1 MTSKKAR
8 SMAGLPWIAAMA
20 FFMQALD
27 ATILN
32 TALPA
37 IAHSLNRS
45 PLAMQSAIISYTLT
59 VAMLIPVSGW
69 LADRFGTRRVF
80 MVAVSL
86 FTLGS
91 LACALSSSLS
101 ELVIFRVVQGV
112 GGAMMMPV
120 ARLALLRAY
129 PRSELLPVLN
139 FVTMPGLVGP
149 ILGPVLGGVL
159 VTWASWASW
168 HWIFLINIPIGVAG
182 ILYARK
188 YMPNFTTPRR
198 KFDMTGFFLFGL
210 SLVLFSSGMELFGE
224 KIVATW
230 IASAI
235 IFCSIVLLLAYIRHA
250 RRHPTPLISLSLFK
264 TRTFSVGIAGNLATR
279 LGTGCVPFLMPLMLQ
294 VGFGYPAL
302 IAGCMMAPTALGSI
316 IAKSTVTQV
325 LRRLGYRKTLVGI
338 TVFIGL
344 MIAQF
349 SFQSPAMPIWML
361 VLPLFIL
368 GMAMST
374 QFTAMNT
381 ITLADLTDD
390 NASSG
395 NSVLAVTQQLSISL
409 GVAISAAVLRIYE
422 GFAGTSTV
430 EQFHY
435 TFITMGAITI
445 VSALMFM
452 LLRAKDGN
460 NLIKERHKSKPT
472 HAPSK
477 PE

>member
-1 MTSKKAR
+1 MTKKKGR

-37 IAHSLNRS
+37 IAQSLNRS

-69 LADRFGTRRVF
+69 LADRFGTRRIF
-80 MVAVSL
+80 MLAVSL

-91 LACALSSSLS
+91 LACALSNSLGI
-101 ELVIFRVVQGV
+101 LVVFRVIQGI

-149 ILGPVLGGVL
+149 ILGPVMGGVL
-159 VTWASWASW
+159 VTWASW

-182 ILYARK
+182 LLYARK

-198 KFDMTGFFLFGL
+198 SFDMWGFLLFGL

-224 KIVATW
+224 KVVETW
-230 IASAI
+230 LALSI
-235 IFCSIVLLLAYIRHA
+235 IFSGIALLLLYIRHA
-250 RRHPTPLISLSLFK
+250 RRHPTPLISLNLFK
-264 TRTFSVGIAGNLATR
+264 TRTFSVGIAGNIASR

-316 IAKSTVTQV
+316 LAKSTVTQI
-325 LRRLGYRKTLVGI
+325 LRWFGYRKTLVGV
-338 TVFIGL
+338 TLFIGV

-349 SFQSPAMPIWML
+349 ALQTQAMAIWML

-381 ITLADLTDD
+381 ISLADLTDE

-409 GVAISAAVLRIYE
+409 GVAVSAAVLRFYE
-422 GFAGTSTV
+422 GVDGTNTV

-435 TFITMGAITI
+435 TFITMGAVTV
-445 VSALMFM
+445 VSALTFM
-452 LLRAKDGN
+452 LLKAKDGR
-460 NLIKERHKSKPT
+460 NLIKERHKKSG
-472 HAPSK
+472 
-477 PE
+477 

>member
-159 VTWASWASW
+159 VTWASW

-302 IAGCMMAPTALGSI
+302 AGCMMAPTALGSI

>member
-120 ARLALLRAY
+120 ARLTLLRAY

-149 ILGPVLGGVL
+149 VLGGVL
-159 VTWASWASW
+159 VTWASW

-452 LLRAKDGN
+452 LLRVKDGN

>member
-1 MTSKKAR
+1 MSPRKAR
-8 SMAGLPWIAAMA
+8 SMSGLPWIAAMA

-37 IAHSLNRS
+37 IAESLNRS
-45 PLAMQSAIISYTLT
+45 PLAMQSTIISYTLT

-69 LADRFGTRRVF
+69 LADRFGTRKVF
-80 MVAVSL
+80 MTAVSL

-101 ELVIFRVVQGV
+101 ELVIFRIIQGI

-149 ILGPVLGGVL
+149 ILGPMLGGVL
-159 VTWASWASW
+159 VTWASW

-182 ILYARK
+182 LFYARK
-188 YMPNFTTPRR
+188 YMPDFTTPRR
-198 KFDMTGFFLFGL
+198 KFDMTGFVLFGL

-224 KIVATW
+224 RLVASWLALSIIVAG
-230 IASAI
+230 
-235 IFCSIVLLLAYIRHA
+235 VLLLFAYIRHA
-250 RRHPTPLISLSLFK
+250 RHHPTPLIALPMFK
-264 TRTFSVGIAGNLATR
+264 IRTFSVGIAGNIASR

-294 VGFGYPAL
+294 VGFGYQAL
-302 IAGCMMAPTALGSI
+302 IAGIMMAPTAVGSI
-316 IAKSTVTQV
+316 LAKSVVTQV
-325 LRRLGYRKTLVGI
+325 LRRLGYRTTLVGI

-349 SFQSPAMPIWML
+349 SLQSPGMTIWML
-361 VLPLFIL
+361 ILPLFVL

-381 ITLADLTDD
+381 ITLADLTDE

-395 NSVLAVTQQLSISL
+395 NSMLAVTQQLSISL
-409 GVAISAAVLRIYE
+409 GVAVSAAVLRFYE
-422 GFAGTSTV
+422 GFESANTV

-435 TFITMGAITI
+435 TFITMGGITL
-445 VSALMFM
+445 VSSLVFM
-452 LLRAKDGN
+452 LLRPKDGQ
-460 NLIKERHKSKPT
+460 NLIKERHRG
-472 HAPSK
+472 
-477 PE
+477 

>member
-1 MTSKKAR
+1 MSGKKGR

-80 MVAVSL
+80 IIAVSL

-91 LACALSSSLS
+91 LACALSSSLT
-101 ELVIFRVVQGV
+101 ELVIFRVIQGI

-149 ILGPVLGGVL
+149 ILGPVLGGVF
-159 VTWASWASW
+159 VTWASW
-168 HWIFLINIPIGVAG
+168 HWIFLINIPIGVIG

-198 KFDMTGFFLFGL
+198 RFDIGGFLLFGL
-210 SLVLFSSGMELFGE
+210 SLVLFSSGIELFGE

-230 IASAI
+230 QALAVIAVS
-235 IFCSIVLLLAYIRHA
+235 LLLLVAYVRHA

-264 TRTFSVGIAGNLATR
+264 THTFSVGIAGNLATR

-294 VGFGYPAL
+294 VGFGYPAI
-302 IAGCMMAPTALGSI
+302 IAGCMIAPTAIGSI
-316 IAKSTVTQV
+316 ISKSTVTQV
-325 LRRLGYRKTLVGI
+325 LRWFGYRKTLVGI

-349 SFQSPAMPIWML
+349 SLQSPEMPLWML
-361 VLPLFIL
+361 LLPLFVL

-395 NSVLAVTQQLSISL
+395 NSLLAVTQQLSISL
-409 GVAISAAVLRIYE
+409 GVAISAAVLRFYE
-422 GFAGTSTV
+422 GFDNASTV
-430 EQFHY
+430 QQFHY
-435 TFITMGAITI
+435 TFITMGVITI
-445 VSALMFM
+445 ISALMFM
-452 LLRAKDGN
+452 LLRAKDGR
-460 NLIKERHKSKPT
+460 NLISERHKR
-472 HAPSK
+472 
-477 PE
+477 

>member
-1 MTSKKAR
+1 MTEKKAR

-37 IAHSLNRS
+37 IAQSLGRS
-45 PLAMQSAIISYTLT
+45 PLAMQSTIISYTLT
-59 VAMLIPVSGW
+59 VAMLIPMSGW

-80 MVAVSL
+80 MLAVSL

-91 LACALSSSLS
+91 LACALSNSLS
-101 ELVIFRVVQGV
+101 MLVIFRVIQGI

-159 VTWASWASW
+159 VTWASW
-168 HWIFLINIPIGVAG
+168 HWIFLINIPIGIAG
-182 ILYARK
+182 LFYARK

-198 KFDMTGFFLFGL
+198 SFDMGGFFLFGL

-224 KIVATW
+224 KLVASW
-230 IASAI
+230 IAFAI
-235 IFCSIVLLLAYIRHA
+235 ILSGLGLLWAYVRHA
-250 RRHPTPLISLSLFK
+250 RRHPAPLISLNLFN
-264 TRTFSVGIAGNLATR
+264 TRTFSVGIAGNIASR

-316 IAKSTVTQV
+316 LAKSTVTQI
-325 LRRLGYRKTLVGI
+325 LRWLGYRKTLVGI
-338 TVFIGL
+338 TLFIGL

-349 SFQSPAMPIWML
+349 ALQTPAMAVWML

-374 QFTAMNT
+374 QFTSMNT
-381 ITLADLTDD
+381 ITLGDLTDE

-409 GVAISAAVLRIYE
+409 GVAVSAAVLRFYE
-422 GFAGTSTV
+422 GFDSINTV

-435 TFITMGAITI
+435 TFITMGAITLL
-445 VSALMFM
+445 SALVFM
-452 LLRAKDGN
+452 LLKAKDGR
-460 NLIKERHKSKPT
+460 NLIKERHKKSG
-472 HAPSK
+472 
-477 PE
+477 

>member
-139 FVTMPGLVGP
+139 FVTMPG
-149 ILGPVLGGVL
+149 PVLGGVL
-159 VTWASWASW
+159 VTWASW

-395 NSVLAVTQQLSISL
+395 NSVMAVTQQLSISL

-452 LLRAKDGN
+452 LLRVKDGN

>member
-1 MTSKKAR
+1 MTKKKAR

-69 LADRFGTRRVF
+69 LADRFGTRKVF
-80 MVAVSL
+80 IIAVSL

-91 LACALSSSLS
+91 LACALSNSLM
-101 ELVIFRVVQGV
+101 ELVIFRVIQGI
-112 GGAMMMPV
+112 
-120 ARLALLRAY
+120 
-129 PRSELLPVLN
+129 
-139 FVTMPGLVGP
+139 GLVGP

-159 VTWASWASW
+159 VTWASW
-168 HWIFLINIPIGVAG
+168 HWIFLINIPIGIIG
-182 ILYARK
+182 IVYARK
-188 YMPNFTTPRR
+188 YMPDFTTPRR
-198 KFDMTGFFLFGL
+198 RFDTLGFILFGL
-210 SLVLFSSGMELFGE
+210 SLVLFSSGIELFGE

-230 IASAI
+230 MALAVIAL
-235 IFCSIVLLLAYIRHA
+235 SIVLLWAYIRHA

-264 TRTFSVGIAGNLATR
+264 THTFSVGIAGNLATR

-294 VGFGYPAL
+294 VGFGYPA
-302 IAGCMMAPTALGSI
+302 IVAGCMIAPTAIGSI
-316 IAKSTVTQV
+316 IAKSTVTQI
-325 LRRLGYRKTLVGI
+325 LRWFGYRKTLVGVTI
-338 TVFIGL
+338 FIGL

-349 SFQSPAMPIWML
+349 SLQSPDMSIWML
-361 VLPLFIL
+361 LLPLFIL

-374 QFTAMNT
+374 QFTSMNT
-381 ITLADLTDD
+381 ITLADLTDE

-395 NSVLAVTQQLSISL
+395 NSMLAVTQQLSISL
-409 GVAISAAVLRIYE
+409 GVAISAAVLRFYE
-422 GFAGTSTV
+422 GFDSANTI

-435 TFITMGAITI
+435 TFITMGVITV
-445 VSALMFM
+445 VSALVFT
-452 LLRAKDGN
+452 LLRAKDGR
-460 NLIKERHKSKPT
+460 NLIKERHKR
-472 HAPSK
+472 
-477 PE
+477 

>member
-1 MTSKKAR
+1 MTKKKGR

-37 IAHSLNRS
+37 IAQSLNRS

-69 LADRFGTRRVF
+69 LADRFGTRRIF
-80 MVAVSL
+80 MLAVSL

-91 LACALSSSLS
+91 LACALSNSLGM
-101 ELVIFRVVQGV
+101 LVVFRVIQGI

-149 ILGPVLGGVL
+149 ILGPVMGGVL
-159 VTWASWASW
+159 VTWASW

-182 ILYARK
+182 LLYARK

-198 KFDMTGFFLFGL
+198 SFDMWGFLLFGL

-224 KIVATW
+224 KVVETW
-230 IASAI
+230 LALSI
-235 IFCSIVLLLAYIRHA
+235 IFSGIALLLLYIRHA
-250 RRHPTPLISLSLFK
+250 RRHPTPLISLNLFK
-264 TRTFSVGIAGNLATR
+264 TRTFSVGIAGNIASR

-316 IAKSTVTQV
+316 LAKSTVTQI
-325 LRRLGYRKTLVGI
+325 LRWFGYRKTLVGV
-338 TVFIGL
+338 TLFIGV

-349 SFQSPAMPIWML
+349 ALQTQAMAIWML

-381 ITLADLTDD
+381 ISLADLTDE

-409 GVAISAAVLRIYE
+409 GVAVSAAVLRFYE
-422 GFAGTSTV
+422 GVDGTNTV

-435 TFITMGAITI
+435 TFITMGAVTV
-445 VSALMFM
+445 VSPLTFM
-452 LLRAKDGN
+452 LPMSTDGRT
-460 NLIKERHKSKPT
+460 LLKEHN
-472 HAPSK
+472 
-477 PE
+477 

>member
-1 MTSKKAR
+1 MTEKKAR

-37 IAHSLNRS
+37 IAHSLDRS

-69 LADRFGTRRVF
+69 LADRFGTRRIF
-80 MVAVSL
+80 MLAVSL

-91 LACALSSSLS
+91 LACALSNSLS
-101 ELVIFRVVQGV
+101 MLVVFRIIQGI

-149 ILGPVLGGVL
+149 ILGPVIGGVL
-159 VTWASWASW
+159 VTWASW
-168 HWIFLINIPIGVAG
+168 HWIFLINIPIGIAG
-182 ILYARK
+182 LIYARK

-198 KFDMTGFFLFGL
+198 SFDMWGFLLFGL

-224 KIVATW
+224 KLVASW
-230 IASAI
+230 LALAVIFSGIA
-235 IFCSIVLLLAYIRHA
+235 LLLAYIRHA
-250 RRHPTPLISLSLFK
+250 RRHPTPLISLNLFK
-264 TRTFSVGIAGNLATR
+264 TRTFSVGIAGNIASR

-316 IAKSTVTQV
+316 LAKSTVTQI
-325 LRRLGYRKTLVGI
+325 LRWFGYRKTLVGV
-338 TVFIGL
+338 TLFIGL

-349 SFQSPAMPIWML
+349 ALQTQAMAMAIWML
-361 VLPLFIL
+361 VLPLFVL

-374 QFTAMNT
+374 QFTSMNT
-381 ITLADLTDD
+381 ITLADLTDE

-409 GVAISAAVLRIYE
+409 GVAVSAAVLRFYE
-422 GFAGTSTV
+422 GFDSVNTI

-435 TFITMGAITI
+435 TFITMGVVTL
-445 VSALMFM
+445 VSALVFM
-452 LLRAKDGN
+452 LLKAKDGR
-460 NLIKERHKSKPT
+460 NLIKERHKKSG
-472 HAPSK
+472 
-477 PE
+477 

>member
-1 MTSKKAR
+1 MTEKKAR

-37 IAHSLNRS
+37 IAQSLGRS
-45 PLAMQSAIISYTLT
+45 PLAMQSTIISYTLT
-59 VAMLIPVSGW
+59 VAMLIPMSGW
-69 LADRFGTRRVF
+69 VADRFGTRRVF
-80 MVAVSL
+80 MLAVSL

-91 LACALSSSLS
+91 LACALSNSLS
-101 ELVIFRVVQGV
+101 MLVVFRVIQGI

-159 VTWASWASW
+159 VTWASW
-168 HWIFLINIPIGVAG
+168 HWIFLINIPIGIAG
-182 ILYARK
+182 LFYARK

-198 KFDMTGFFLFGL
+198 SFDMGGFFLFGL

-224 KIVATW
+224 KLVASW
-230 IASAI
+230 IAFAI
-235 IFCSIVLLLAYIRHA
+235 ILSGLGLLWAYVRHA
-250 RRHPTPLISLSLFK
+250 RRHPAPLISLNLFN
-264 TRTFSVGIAGNLATR
+264 TRTFSVGIAGNIASR

-316 IAKSTVTQV
+316 LAKSTVTQI
-325 LRRLGYRKTLVGI
+325 LRWFGYRKTLVGI
-338 TVFIGL
+338 TLFIGL

-349 SFQSPAMPIWML
+349 ALQTPAMAVWML

-374 QFTAMNT
+374 QFTSMNT
-381 ITLADLTDD
+381 ITLADLTDE

-409 GVAISAAVLRIYE
+409 GVAVSAAVLRFYE
-422 GFAGTSTV
+422 GFDSINTV

-435 TFITMGAITI
+435 TFITMGAITLL
-445 VSALMFM
+445 SALVFM
-452 LLRAKDGN
+452 LLKAKDGR
-460 NLIKERHKSKPT
+460 NLIKERHKKSG
-472 HAPSK
+472 
-477 PE
+477 

>member
-1 MTSKKAR
+1 MTKKKGR

-37 IAHSLNRS
+37 IAQSLSRS

-69 LADRFGTRRVF
+69 LADRFGTRRIF
-80 MVAVSL
+80 MLAVSL

-91 LACALSSSLS
+91 LACALSNSLGM
-101 ELVIFRVVQGV
+101 LVVFRVIQGI

-149 ILGPVLGGVL
+149 ILGPVMGGVL
-159 VTWASWASW
+159 VTWASW

-182 ILYARK
+182 LLYARK

-198 KFDMTGFFLFGL
+198 SFDMWGFLLFGL

-224 KIVATW
+224 KVVETW
-230 IASAI
+230 LALSI
-235 IFCSIVLLLAYIRHA
+235 IFSGIALLLLYIRHA
-250 RRHPTPLISLSLFK
+250 RRHPTPLISLNLFK
-264 TRTFSVGIAGNLATR
+264 TRTFSVGIAGNIASR

-316 IAKSTVTQV
+316 LAKSTVTQI
-325 LRRLGYRKTLVGI
+325 LRWFGYRKTLVGV
-338 TVFIGL
+338 TLFIGV

-349 SFQSPAMPIWML
+349 ALQTQAMAIWML

-381 ITLADLTDD
+381 ISLADLTDE

-409 GVAISAAVLRIYE
+409 GVAVSAAVLRFYE
-422 GFAGTSTV
+422 GVDGTNTV

-435 TFITMGAITI
+435 TFITMGAVTV
-445 VSALMFM
+445 VSALTFM
-452 LLRAKDGN
+452 LLKAKDGR
-460 NLIKERHKSKPT
+460 NLIKERHKKSG
-472 HAPSK
+472 
-477 PE
+477 

>member
-1 MTSKKAR
+1 MTKKKAR

-37 IAHSLNRS
+37 IAQSLNRS

-80 MVAVSL
+80 MLAVTL

-91 LACALSSSLS
+91 LACALSTSLT
-101 ELVIFRVVQGV
+101 ELVIFRVLQGI

-149 ILGPVLGGVL
+149 ILGPVLGGVF
-159 VTWASWASW
+159 VTWASW
-168 HWIFLINIPIGVAG
+168 HWIFLINIPIGVVG
-182 ILYARK
+182 LLYARK

-198 KFDMTGFFLFGL
+198 SFDMGGFFLFGL

-230 IASAI
+230 IALSVILAG
-235 IFCSIVLLLAYIRHA
+235 VLLFLLYIRHA
-250 RRHPTPLISLSLFK
+250 RRHPTPLISLGLFN
-264 TRTFSVGIAGNLATR
+264 TRTFSVGIADNIASR

-302 IAGCMMAPTALGSI
+302 IAGCMMAPTAMGSI
-316 IAKSTVTQV
+316 LAKSTVTQV
-325 LRRLGYRKTLVGI
+325 LRWFGYRKTLVGV

-349 SFQSPAMPIWML
+349 SLQSASLPVWML
-361 VLPLFIL
+361 ILPLFVL

-374 QFTAMNT
+374 QFTSMNT
-381 ITLADLTDD
+381 ITLADLTDE

-409 GVAISAAVLRIYE
+409 GVAVSAAVLRFYE
-422 GFAGTSTV
+422 GFDSANTV

-435 TFITMGAITI
+435 TFITMGALTV
-445 VSALMFM
+445 VSALVFM
-452 LLRAKDGN
+452 LLKPKDGR
-460 NLIKERHKSKPT
+460 NLIKERHKTKSKPNPV
-472 HAPSK
+472 PS
-477 PE
+477 EQE

>member
-1 MTSKKAR
+1 MIKKAH

-37 IAHSLNRS
+37 IAKSLNHS

-80 MVAVSL
+80 MTAVSL

-91 LACALSSSLS
+91 LACALSTSLP
-101 ELVIFRVVQGV
+101 ELVAFRIIQGI

-149 ILGPVLGGVL
+149 ILGPLLGGVL
-159 VTWASWASW
+159 VTWASW
-168 HWIFLINIPIGVAG
+168 HWIFLINIPIGIIG
-182 ILYARK
+182 LLYARK

-198 KFDMTGFFLFGL
+198 GFDMTGFLLFGL
-210 SLVLFSSGMELFGE
+210 SLVLFSSGIELFGE
-224 KIVATW
+224 KIVSTW
-230 IASAI
+230 IALGV
-235 IFCSIVLLLAYIRHA
+235 IVFSLLLLLAYIRHA
-250 RRHPTPLISLSLFK
+250 RRHPTPLIALPLFK

-302 IAGCMMAPTALGSI
+302 IAGCMMAPTAVGSI

-325 LRRLGYRKTLVGI
+325 LRWFGYRRTLVGI
-338 TVFIGL
+338 TVIIGL

-349 SFQSPAMPIWML
+349 SLQSPTMPVWML
-361 VLPLFIL
+361 ILPLFLL

-374 QFTAMNT
+374 QFTSMNT
-381 ITLADLTDD
+381 ITLADLTDET
-390 NASSG
+390 ASSG
-395 NSVLAVTQQLSISL
+395 NSMLAVTQQLSISL
-409 GVAISAAVLRIYE
+409 GVAVSAAVLRFYE
-422 GFAGTSTV
+422 GFDSTNTI

-435 TFITMGAITI
+435 TFITMGGITI

-452 LLRAKDGN
+452 LLKNKDGR
-460 NLIKERHKSKPT
+460 NLIKERHKKG
-472 HAPSK
+472 
-477 PE
+477 

>member
-1 MTSKKAR
+1 MSEKKKR

-80 MVAVSL
+80 TIAVSL

-91 LACALSSSLS
+91 LACALSNSLPQ
-101 ELVIFRVVQGV
+101 LVIFRVIQGI

-139 FVTMPGLVGP
+139 FVSMPGLVGP
-149 ILGPVLGGVL
+149 ILGPVLGGML
-159 VTWASWASW
+159 VTWATW
-168 HWIFLINIPIGVAG
+168 HWIFLINIPIGIAG
-182 ILYARK
+182 ILYAHK
-188 YMPNFTTPRR
+188 HMPNFTTARR
-198 KFDMTGFFLFGL
+198 KFDMSGFFLFGL
-210 SLVLFSSGMELFGE
+210 SLVLFSSGIELFGE

-230 IASAI
+230 IALSI
-235 IFCSIVLLLAYIRHA
+235 IASSMVLLLFYIIHA
-250 RRHPTPLISLSLFK
+250 RRTPNPLISLGLFK

-294 VGFGYPAL
+294 VGFGYQAFV
-302 IAGCMMAPTALGSI
+302 AGCMMAPTALGSI
-316 IAKSTVTQV
+316 LAKSMVTQV
-325 LRRLGYRKTLVGI
+325 LRRLGYRRTLVGI
-338 TVFIGL
+338 TVIIGL
-344 MIAQF
+344 MIGQF
-349 SFQSPAMPIWML
+349 SLQSPAMAIWML
-361 VLPLFIL
+361 IMPLFIL

-381 ITLADLTDD
+381 ITLADLTDE

-409 GVAISAAVLRIYE
+409 GVAVSAAVLRIYE
-422 GFAGTSTV
+422 GMEGTTTIQ
-430 EQFHY
+430 QFHY
-435 TFITMGAITI
+435 TFITMGIITI
-445 VSALMFM
+445 ASAVMFM
-452 LLRAKDGN
+452 LLKATDGN
-460 NLIKERHKSKPT
+460 NLVKRQRKSTPT
-472 HAPSK
+472 PAPSK
-477 PE
+477 QE

>member
-1 MTSKKAR
+1 MTEMKAR

-69 LADRFGTRRVF
+69 LADRFGTRRIF
-80 MVAVSL
+80 MLAVSL

-91 LACALSSSLS
+91 LACALSTSLS
-101 ELVIFRVVQGV
+101 ELVIFRIIQGV

-139 FVTMPGLVGP
+139 FVTMPGLIGP
-149 ILGPVLGGVL
+149 ILGPVLGGVF
-159 VTWASWASW
+159 VTWATW

-182 ILYARK
+182 LLYARK

-198 KFDMTGFFLFGL
+198 RFDLSGFLLFGF
-210 SLVLFSSGMELFGE
+210 SLVLFSIGMELLGE
-224 KIVATW
+224 QIVASW
-230 IASAI
+230 IALMVVLFSLL
-235 IFCSIVLLLAYIRHA
+235 LLLAYIRHA
-250 RRHPTPLISLSLFK
+250 RKHPAPLISLSLFK

-279 LGTGCVPFLMPLMLQ
+279 LGTGCIPFLMPLMLQ

-302 IAGCMMAPTALGSI
+302 VAGCIMAPTAIGSI
-316 IAKSTVTQV
+316 LAKSTVTQV
-325 LRRLGYRKTLVGI
+325 LRRLGYRKTLVSV
-338 TVFIGL
+338 TLFIGV

-349 SFQSPAMPIWML
+349 AFQSPTMPVWLLI
-361 VLPLFIL
+361 LPLFVL

-374 QFTAMNT
+374 QFTSMNT

-390 NASSG
+390 NASGG
-395 NSVLAVTQQLSISL
+395 NSLLAVTQQLSISL
-409 GVAISAAVLRIYE
+409 GVAVSAAVLHSYQSLE
-422 GFAGTSTV
+422 GASTID
-430 EQFHY
+430 QFHY
-435 TFITMGAITI
+435 TFITMGVITVI
-445 VSALMFM
+445 SALMFM
-452 LLRAKDGN
+452 LLKAKDGR
-460 NLIKERHKSKPT
+460 NLIKEKH
-472 HAPSK
+472 
-477 PE
+477 

>member
-1 MTSKKAR
+1 MIKKAH

-37 IAHSLNRS
+37 IAKSLNHS

-80 MVAVSL
+80 MTAVSL

-91 LACALSSSLS
+91 LACALSTSLP
-101 ELVIFRVVQGV
+101 ELVAFRIIQGI

-149 ILGPVLGGVL
+149 ILGPLLGGVL
-159 VTWASWASW
+159 VTWASW
-168 HWIFLINIPIGVAG
+168 HWIFLINIPIGIIG
-182 ILYARK
+182 LLYARK

-198 KFDMTGFFLFGL
+198 GFDMTGFLLFGL
-210 SLVLFSSGMELFGE
+210 SLVLFSSGIELFGE
-224 KIVATW
+224 KIVSTW
-230 IASAI
+230 IALGV
-235 IFCSIVLLLAYIRHA
+235 IVFSLLLLLAYIRHA
-250 RRHPTPLISLSLFK
+250 RRHPTPLIALPLFK

-302 IAGCMMAPTALGSI
+302 IAGCMMAPTAVGSI

-325 LRRLGYRKTLVGI
+325 LRWFGYRRTLVGI
-338 TVFIGL
+338 TVIIGL

-349 SFQSPAMPIWML
+349 SLQSPTMPVWML
-361 VLPLFIL
+361 ILPLFLL

-374 QFTAMNT
+374 QFTSMNT
-381 ITLADLTDD
+381 ITLADLTDET
-390 NASSG
+390 ASSG
-395 NSVLAVTQQLSISL
+395 NSMLAVTQQLSISL
-409 GVAISAAVLRIYE
+409 GVAVSAAVLRFYE
-422 GFAGTSTV
+422 GFDSSNTI

-435 TFITMGAITI
+435 TFITMGGITI

-452 LLRAKDGN
+452 LLKNKDGR
-460 NLIKERHKSKPT
+460 NLIKERHKKG
-472 HAPSK
+472 
-477 PE
+477 